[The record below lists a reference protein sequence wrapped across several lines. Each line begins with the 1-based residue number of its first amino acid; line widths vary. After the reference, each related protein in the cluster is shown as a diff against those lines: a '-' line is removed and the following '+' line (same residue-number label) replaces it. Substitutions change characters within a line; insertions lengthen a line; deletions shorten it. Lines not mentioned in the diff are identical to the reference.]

1 MNDSTLYTLTY
12 LLAQALGVYAVYKL
26 INAFFSDKKTEKKI
40 EVISFVG
47 YYALTSSVYLVL
59 NIPLINFIVNII
71 AIFSLTF
78 LYSSTLKKK
87 LLVGLLT
94 YIFMICTE
102 MMVVTLTGYIHFPII
117 ERNNYDSVFGIVA
130 VNVLIFAVSMIV
142 NGFTNIK
149 KGNSFPKAY
158 WFSLLIIPLSS
169 LVILAIIFQSRGLN
183 SIFISISIGVVLL
196 INFTV
201 FFLYDSLARLYQEKQ
216 AKDFIEQQNIY
227 YENQLQLIKTS
238 IEATNILRHDMN
250 NHLSAVFSDVTNG
263 NIQETQKHL
272 IDIIDGYKKGE
283 DFICTGYSAID
294 SLINFK
300 LQFAKNNGIKV
311 NVTASIPSNLKITS
325 FDSTVIIGNL
335 LDNAVRA
342 ASSVSENGFISV
354 VMRYSKGMLLIKIS
368 NSYIGAIKREN
379 GYLITTKSDKANH
392 GYGLKSVKEVVEK
405 YNGSLEI
412 ETGENTFT
420 TTAVMYID

>member
-158 WFSLLIIPLSS
+158 WFSLLIIPL
-169 LVILAIIFQSRGLN
+169 LVHI
-183 SIFISISIGVVLL
+183 
-196 INFTV
+196 
-201 FFLYDSLARLYQEKQ
+201 
-216 AKDFIEQQNIY
+216 
-227 YENQLQLIKTS
+227 
-238 IEATNILRHDMN
+238 
-250 NHLSAVFSDVTNG
+250 
-263 NIQETQKHL
+263 
-272 IDIIDGYKKGE
+272 
-283 DFICTGYSAID
+283 
-294 SLINFK
+294 
-300 LQFAKNNGIKV
+300 
-311 NVTASIPSNLKITS
+311 ASTMIH
-325 FDSTVIIGNL
+325 
-335 LDNAVRA
+335 
-342 ASSVSENGFISV
+342 
-354 VMRYSKGMLLIKIS
+354 
-368 NSYIGAIKREN
+368 
-379 GYLITTKSDKANH
+379 TK
-392 GYGLKSVKEVVEK
+392 E
-405 YNGSLEI
+405 
-412 ETGENTFT
+412 
-420 TTAVMYID
+420 